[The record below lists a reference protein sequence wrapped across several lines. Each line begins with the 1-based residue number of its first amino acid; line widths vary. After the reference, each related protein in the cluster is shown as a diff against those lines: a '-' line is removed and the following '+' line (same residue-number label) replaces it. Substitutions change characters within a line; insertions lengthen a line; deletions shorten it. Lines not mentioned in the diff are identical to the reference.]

1 MGAESGRAIGRGGE
15 KLFRLFG
22 HQVRRS
28 VWRSFRRPR
37 RRGVRVVKEGL
48 YPEMADRKKK
58 KVGRR
63 TGEGIFVLYRDRRR
77 GDLFWRLDLP
87 SVTTIPP
94 PSFSVVTP
102 NAKKKFSRALI
113 AVTLRWKLLLRRCR
127 LFCFFS
133 SSYIRLCTPPPPFC
147 KTSVCSSVVR
157 RSRGKKEISSEL
169 FSPLCFL
176 PTPFCLTSLL
186 PPLE

>member
-1 MGAESGRAIGRGGE
+1 MVSCILYAPNRRAAVFYGCCTKEPVYRDRYGWDRGSTVGSSGRGQAFGGRKWESDREEGE

-94 PSFSVVTP
+94 PSCAVVDFS
-102 NAKKKFSRALI
+102 ASF
-113 AVTLRWKLLLRRCR
+113 
-127 LFCFFS
+127 
-133 SSYIRLCTPPPPFC
+133 PPPIYG
-147 KTSVCSSVVR
+147 VY
-157 RSRGKKEISSEL
+157 
-169 FSPLCFL
+169 
-176 PTPFCLTSLL
+176 TPFALLQDKCLFLRCSTIERKEGNLF
-186 PPLE
+186 